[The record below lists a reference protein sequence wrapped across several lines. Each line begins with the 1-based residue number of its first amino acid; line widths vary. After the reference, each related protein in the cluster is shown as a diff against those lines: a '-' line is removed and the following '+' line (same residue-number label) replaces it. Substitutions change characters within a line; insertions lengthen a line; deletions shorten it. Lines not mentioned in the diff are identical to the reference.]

1 MTVNLRPT
9 KRHFPATQRDAD
21 RGAEPGAGQDA
32 VTVIVRRGLNRAM
45 PLGLAAAVA
54 TLALAGCASIDSR
67 GDSLTLDVLSSPS
80 PQWTSGGDAL
90 IRINGSVPPSARLA
104 VTLNGRDVT
113 AAFAASALG
122 GKPTGLI
129 TGMAP
134 GKNLLTAQWQLPGER
149 IASATG
155 TVELTVYPASGP
167 MFSGPHQ
174 LPFACQTDSFVLADG
189 KTLLGAPL
197 DANCSVATRVDY
209 VYRNTAAEPAFVALP
224 PGAVL
229 PRDMAMTQVGSK
241 TVPYVVRVETGTV
254 NRAIYQTAI
263 LHNPVAEAA
272 PTFSNAPTG
281 WNGRLVYTFGG
292 GCTGGWYRQG
302 NITGGVLDDN
312 ILKQGYAMASSSLN
326 VFGVNCQ
333 DLTAAESMAMV
344 KERFIK
350 AYGPPRYTIG
360 WGCSGGSYQQHQIA
374 DNYPG
379 LLDGILPGCSF
390 PEVGFA
396 TVQSITDQ
404 RLLGN
409 YFKNKVSGAFTDE
422 QQRLVAGIHAIK
434 TLYTAT
440 VYDGAMRVAPDFYCP
455 ATLPAAQRYN
465 ASTNPA
471 GVRCSI
477 YDHNVNV
484 YGKDPVTGFAR
495 RPIDNVGVQYGL
507 QALADGVITTDQFL
521 QINAGV
527 GGFDQ
532 DAKFT
537 ASRVA
542 GDGHAMRQAYQTGR
556 LTSGGGGLGDVP
568 IIDYRA
574 YSDDNPVGDIH
585 LRYHSFSMRDRLIKA
600 NGNAD
605 NQVMLVEDFRYGYYS
620 SGSPMLLGALRDMDQ
635 WLANI
640 AADASAGSRREKI
653 IRNKPANLQE
663 GCLTRDAAQ
672 AKIVEKFERTRGQCA
687 ALYPAPGSPRF
698 VAGGPLAADVIKCQ
712 LKPVALSDYPAP
724 LTPSQRTRLAEIF
737 PAGVCDWSKPGVEQ
751 QRLRGTWLSF

>member
-32 VTVIVRRGLNRAM
+32 MTVIVRGGLNRAK

-90 IRINGSVPPSARLA
+90 VRINGSVPPSARLA

-409 YFKNKVSGAFTDE
+409 YFKNKVPGAFTDE